1 MTALETI
8 EYAQTSVDQI
18 QRGLEVV
25 QSHLGRAD
33 DLAIRVDDIALAA
46 SGVVKKAR
54 RMSRFVLVFG
64 GVICIGG
71 IVAFVVL
78 RARRKSTANDDS
90 ADSRS

>member
-1 MTALETI
+1 MTAVETI

-25 QSHLGRAD
+25 QGHLGRAD

-46 SGVVKKAR
+46 GDVVNKAR

-64 GVICIGG
+64 GVIFVGG
-71 IVAFVVL
+71 IVAFVVS
-78 RARRKSTANDDS
+78 RARRKSTTNDDS
-90 ADSRS
+90 VDTRS